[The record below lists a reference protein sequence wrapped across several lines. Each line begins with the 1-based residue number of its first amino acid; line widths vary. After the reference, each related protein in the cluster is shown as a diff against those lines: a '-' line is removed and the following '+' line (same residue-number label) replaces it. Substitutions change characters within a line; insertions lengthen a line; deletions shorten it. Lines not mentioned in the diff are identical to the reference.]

1 MFGIVIS
8 SLLSNAL
15 VGVFWVGSE
24 LGSVPSSAHKEASFG
39 ALRLRSGLS
48 LLFWF
53 LGFLGFVRLSFKKPS
68 FCDLGFGAGMLRF
81 IW

>member
-8 SLLSNAL
+8 SLSSNAL

-48 LLFWF
+48 LLFLVSGFSWF
-53 LGFLGFVRLSFKKPS
+53 CEIELQKAKFL
-68 FCDLGFGAGMLRF
+68 
-81 IW
+81 